1 MKNVRDKIERGFENL
16 GFVIYKRRY
25 LFLILMLIPFFMLA
39 SGLPKTTVDTS
50 TEGFLHET
58 DSARVAY
65 NEFRDQFGRDEK
77 IVIAIK
83 TAGIFQFPILEKLR
97 DLQTELAENTPYLN
111 DIVGLINARST
122 TGDEESLLVEDLF
135 EYWPETEAELETIRQ
150 KALNNP
156 LLKNL
161 IINDDATFTAIVLES
176 NTYRTEEVS
185 EEDLFA
191 GFDEVEEGSDMP
203 KEFLTDAENSEMVHA
218 VEQIIEKYRS
228 DDFVIYSAGSPSVTD
243 QLKRSMAKDMA
254 KFIVMIIATILIF
267 LALLFRR
274 ASGVVLPI
282 LVVLISVVST
292 MGLMAHFSVP
302 IQTMTQIIPSFLLA
316 VGVGASIHLLAMF
329 YHHYDTNKN
338 KAEAIAHTLGHS
350 GLAITLTSL
359 TTAAGLASFSFSTV
373 APVAR
378 LGIFASLGVL
388 IVLAFTLILLPA
400 LLSIFPIKAKPKPKT
415 DAGHHDRMEEMLVW
429 FSHFS
434 VKHASKI
441 VIVSV
446 IFAIL
451 AMASASQLR
460 YSHDPLKWF
469 PEDHPVRV
477 ATEVI
482 DHEMQ
487 GSISMELVIDT
498 GKENGLYDL
507 DVLQGLDELGRYAE
521 AIKTDL
527 YFVGKAVSLSDIIKE
542 IHQALNENQ
551 KEFYAIPHDPE
562 LIAQE
567 ILLFENSGSDDLED
581 WVDSRFSKARMTIK
595 VPWIDAIDYHDLL
608 DDVSN
613 KADTLFAGKATVTL
627 TGMIPLLADTISAAI
642 YSSGYSYLIAFIA
655 ITLMMMAM
663 LGSFK
668 LGAISMFP
676 NLIPIFTVLAVMV
689 ISNIPLDLF
698 TMLIGAIV
706 IGMAVDDT
714 VHFMHNFKRYYD
726 NTGDVEQAIR
736 LTLTSTGRAM
746 LVTSIVLSVG
756 FFIYVF
762 ASMNNLFNFGL
773 LTSIAIVVAL
783 LADFLLAPALM
794 ALIYRNKNNREATP

>member
-1 MKNVRDKIERGFENL
+1 MTNIRNKIEQGFETL
-16 GFVIYKRRY
+16 GFLIYRRKY
-25 LFLILMLIPFFMLA
+25 LFLVLMLIVFFLLA
-39 SGLPKTTVDTS
+39 SGAPKTTVDTS

-58 DSARVAY
+58 DAARVSY

-83 TAGIFQFPILEKLR
+83 TSGIFQFPVLEKLR
-97 DLQTELAENTPYLN
+97 DLQAELAEKTPYLN
-111 DIVGLINARST
+111 DITGLINARST
-122 TGDEESLLVEDLF
+122 TGDEDSLLVEDLF
-135 EYWPETEAELETIRQ
+135 EHWPETPAELDAIRQ

-156 LLKNL
+156 LLENL

-176 NTYRTEEVS
+176 DTYRTDEMS
-185 EEDLFA
+185 EEDMFA
-191 GFDEVEEGSDMP
+191 GFDDAESPDAPKVFLSD
-203 KEFLTDAENSEMVHA
+203 EENSEMVRA

-254 KFIVMIIATILIF
+254 KFIAMIIVTIIIF

-274 ASGVVLPI
+274 SSGVILPI
-282 LVVLISVVST
+282 LTVLISVVST

-329 YHHYDTNKN
+329 YHHYDTHKD
-338 KAEAIAHTLGHS
+338 KAKAIAYTLGHS

-378 LGIFASLGVL
+378 LGIFGAAGVL
-388 IVLAFTLILLPA
+388 IVLIFTLILLPA
-400 LLSIFPIKAKPKPKT
+400 LLSIFPVKAKHKPKT

-441 VIVSV
+441 VIFSV

-451 AMASASQLR
+451 ALASASQLR

-469 PEDHPVRV
+469 PEEHPVRV

-487 GSISMELVIDT
+487 GSISLELVIDT
-498 GKENGLYDL
+498 GRENGLYDL
-507 DVLQGLDELGRYAE
+507 EVLQGLDELGRYAE
-521 AIKTDL
+521 NIKTDL

-551 KEFYAIPHDPE
+551 KAFYAIPQDSE

-581 WVDSRFSKARMTIK
+581 WVDSRFSKARVTIK
-595 VPWIDAIDYHDLL
+595 VPWIDAIDYHGLI
-608 DDVSN
+608 DDVSR
-613 KADTLFAGKATVTL
+613 KAEMLFAEKATVTL
-627 TGMIPLLADTISAAI
+627 TGMIPLLSETISAAI
-642 YSSGYSYLIAFIA
+642 FSSGYSYLIAFVAIA
-655 ITLMMMAM
+655 LMMMAM
-663 LGSFK
+663 LGSVK

-689 ISNIPLDLF
+689 VFNIPLDLF

-706 IGMAVDDT
+706 MGMAVDDT

-726 NTGDVEQAIR
+726 HSGDVEKAIR
-736 LTLTSTGRAM
+736 QTLTSTGRAM
-746 LVTSIVLSVG
+746 LVTSVVLSVG
-756 FFIYVF
+756 FIIYVF
-762 ASMNNLFNFGL
+762 ASMNNLLNFGL

-794 ALIYRNKNNREATP
+794 VLIYRKKNKREVIS